1 MGRFGGLIVAIV
13 IAAIAAVVV
22 LRMGGGEEAQPAA
35 NAQNNQQ
42 LKTANIYVAATPI
55 SIGATITPEMV
66 AVQPWPEHLVLE
78 GFVRSDAGTEG
89 VVGTVARAPFQAQE
103 PLLKSKLANPNDPN
117 FLAGAL
123 PKGMRVIT
131 LVVNEIEGLA
141 GFVFPGDR
149 VDVILTHEIQKKV
162 TRVSPVTGEPV
173 EENFTEAY
181 SETLLNNVTVMA
193 VDQRATSQGAT
204 DKDGKLVIPRSVSLM
219 VSPADAQRVRLGQK
233 VGTLTLSL
241 RSLADRDAADPATVM
256 GPNDVS
262 QIKSGQA
269 SDGVGGDGVIIYR
282 GSESSNG
289 PRARAPQAAGAP
301 AVPSANVPTSTSNA
315 GR

>member
-22 LRMGGGEEAQPAA
+22 LRMGGGEAEQPA
-35 NAQNNQQ
+35 QNTQNQQ
-42 LKTANIYVAATPI
+42 LKTANIYVAAAPI
-55 SIGATITPEMV
+55 AIGATITPEMV
-66 AVQPWPEHLVLE
+66 AVQPWPDHLVLE
-78 GFVRSDAGTEG
+78 GFIKSDAGTDG

-103 PLLKSKLANPNDPN
+103 PILKSKLANPNDPN

-149 VDVILTHEIQKKV
+149 VDVILTHDIEKRV
-162 TRVSPVTGEPV
+162 TRVSGATNKP
-173 EENFTEAY
+173 TEDTITESY

-193 VDQRATSQGAT
+193 VDQRATSLGST

-219 VSPADAQRVRLGQK
+219 VSPTDAQRVRLGQK
-233 VGTLTLSL
+233 IGTLTLSL
-241 RSLADRDAADPATVM
+241 RSLADRDAADPATVT
-256 GPNDVS
+256 GQKDIS
-262 QIKSGQA
+262 QIK
-269 SDGVGGDGVIIYR
+269 GGDSSGVNSGVLIYR
-282 GSESSNG
+282 GVESDNG
-289 PRARAPQAAGAP
+289 PVSQQSSGAVAPLPGSPNAQP
-301 AVPSANVPTSTSNA
+301 QTSNA
-315 GR
+315 GK